1 MDGKG
6 SARIGPGLPMSRA
19 IRSSC
24 FEIVSVAKLL
34 VDTGFLVA
42 LYRAKDELH
51 SDALAFL
58 ERTRAALFTI
68 PPVVVETCYFLDAR
82 GKIALLEWI
91 AAGGLSVVDL
101 PADVYPAAAK
111 SLAKYRELDADFT
124 DVALA
129 WFAEQIGERRIL
141 TVDERDF
148 AVFRLKGKR
157 RFELEKWYA

>member
-1 MDGKG
+1 MWH
-6 SARIGPGLPMSRA
+6 A

-24 FEIVSVAKLL
+24 FAIAFVAKLL

-42 LYRAKDELH
+42 LYRARDELH
-51 SDALAFL
+51 RDALLFL
-58 ERTRAALFTI
+58 ERNRAALVTI
-68 PPVVVETCYFLDAR
+68 SPVIVETCCFLDPR

-91 AAGGLSVVDL
+91 AAGGLSVIDL

-111 SLAKYRELDADFT
+111 LFVKYRELDADFT
-124 DVALA
+124 DVALV
-129 WFAEQIGERRIL
+129 WFAEQVGERRIL

-157 RFELEKWYA
+157 RFELEQWYQ